1 MMCCGRMGFYRKQKC
16 TNKARS
22 ITWKAVNKTTI
33 HPENIAWI
41 KNVKV
46 KSGKGWAYDEY
57 SCGQTFKLHW
67 PTSKRGSAETPKRD
81 DLILLFQKPD
91 NINGKKNY
99 KVHLTHIVQVT
110 SDEASP
116 DEENPNHKWFR
127 WVKIIAIANPIEAI
141 PNPGYYNFFKP
152 NRGLTNPIKN
162 LGNTIELTDIE
173 VLEDILYLF
182 APFLCS
188 EYQIKEKYSDIIG
201 QSFEALEGDKHI
213 REHVRLEKQIRDSS
227 IVRIAKKRA
236 LTSDNGRIK
245 CECCGFDFVEYY
257 GPLGLGFME
266 CHHKIPLAKGKR
278 ITKVTDLALVC
289 SNCHRMLHKKI
300 AENQYHTIESLK
312 ELIINQRSAPN
323 NG

>member
-1 MMCCGRMGFYRKQKC
+1 
-16 TNKARS
+16 
-22 ITWKAVNKTTI
+22 
-33 HPENIAWI
+33 
-41 KNVKV
+41 
-46 KSGKGWAYDEY
+46 
-57 SCGQTFKLHW
+57 
-67 PTSKRGSAETPKRD
+67 
-81 DLILLFQKPD
+81 
-91 NINGKKNY
+91 
-99 KVHLTHIVQVT
+99 VT

-162 LGNTIELTDIE
+162 LGNNIGLTDTE
-173 VLEDILYLF
+173 VLDDILYLF
-182 APFLCS
+182 ARFLCS
-188 EYQIKEKYSDIIG
+188 EYQIKERYFDIIE
-201 QSFEALEGDKHI
+201 QSVEAIEGNKLIKEHI
-213 REHVRLEKQIRDSS
+213 RLEKQKRDTS
-227 IVRIAKKRA
+227 IVKTAKTRA
-236 LTSDNGRIK
+236 LTSNNGRIK

-278 ITKVTDLALVC
+278 VTKVTDLALVC

-312 ELIINQRSAPN
+312 ELIINQRSALN